1 MNISFRYNL
10 LLTVVL
16 SFLVSGAVAQSDTQP
31 KKFRVTGAAR
41 GLLFGDDLNQ
51 AGAPADTV
59 TAPKLA
65 SGHTLVDLGV
75 AIRPNQS
82 MEVLGL
88 LRIRNDFGGF
98 WGAGT
103 TFDLRQL
110 YVRGVVNNKVRYQ
123 LGDIDYKLTPY
134 TLFNVDQ
141 ETSFARPQAFQN
153 YMDVVNYDN
162 FYDFS
167 NAWRQQ
173 GAAVDFGF
181 VFRKFVREV
190 NFNFFTSR
198 INRTNFTSVSER
210 LFSGMRMEVVQS
222 DLVSFAA
229 TYVNMYDWMGTSRS
243 TVHFSNPVVTG
254 QINLTLPEQENWQFM
269 ATSEFGMSQQFYR
282 GTEADPDMK
291 GAFGDLKISAE
302 LKPRNLVAT
311 LNLHS
316 VEADFRSPGAQT
328 KRINFNAAPR
338 AFQRITNEQSIRT
351 FTLLD
356 LLRET
361 DLYNMQLSEE
371 LMAFDPR
378 YDNITPYGDATPN
391 RSGFA
396 LTIDHA
402 PAEERYAVQATWL
415 NFNELRGQG
424 TTQLKNFQR
433 FELLGNVNIHQWLP
447 NYKKAIRLEAG
458 LRQDQTKR
466 DSEEG
471 VRAVDL
477 ASTLVSTGFAVE
489 FAKNL
494 SFTGAL
500 QGIYYQGFDFLPLRS
515 DFDQV
520 VFFNEFEV
528 DGSEQMIGLGL
539 RYDFSENDYLT
550 IQWNNFKSENN
561 FGDLPNYEI
570 NQLVFLFSM
579 KF

>member
-1 MNISFRYNL
+1 MMTSFRYTFA
-10 LLTVVL
+10 LTLVL
-16 SFLVSGAVAQSDTQP
+16 SLMVSGAVAQTENQP
-31 KKFRVTGAAR
+31 KKFSVTGAAR

-51 AGAPADTV
+51 AGEIADTV

-75 AIRPNQS
+75 SIRPNQS

-110 YVRGVVNNKVRYQ
+110 YVRGVVNNKIRYQ

-141 ETSFARPQAFQN
+141 ETSFARPQAFQD

-181 VFRKFVREV
+181 VFRKYVREV

-198 INRTNFTSVSER
+198 INRTNFSSVSER
-210 LFSGMRMEVVQS
+210 LFSGLRMEVIQS
-222 DLVSFAA
+222 DLISFAA
-229 TYVNMYDWMGTSRS
+229 TYVNMYDWAGTSRNA
-243 TVHFSNPVVTG
+243 VHFNNPVITG
-254 QINLTLPEQENWQFM
+254 QINLTLPEQKDWQFT
-269 ATSEFGMSQQFYR
+269 ATSEFGMSRQFYR
-282 GTEADPDMK
+282 GTEADPDMQ
-291 GAFGDLKISAE
+291 GAFGDLKFIAE
-302 LKPRNLVAT
+302 LKPRNIVAT

-328 KRINFNAAPR
+328 KRINFNATPQ

-361 DLYNMQLSEE
+361 DLYNMQLSDE

-378 YDNITPYGDATPN
+378 YDNITPYGEATPN

-402 PAEERYAVQATWL
+402 PTDERYAVQASWL
-415 NFNELRGQG
+415 NFSELRGQG
-424 TTQLKNFQR
+424 TTQFKNFQR
-433 FELLGNVNIHQWLP
+433 FELLGNVNIHRWLP
-447 NYKKAIRLEAG
+447 NYEKAIRLEAG

-466 DSEEG
+466 DGEEG

-477 ASTLVSTGFAVE
+477 SSTLMSAGIAIE

-494 SFTGAL
+494 SLTGAI
-500 QGIYYQGFDFLPLRS
+500 QGIYYEGFDFLPLRS

-520 VFFNEFEV
+520 VFYNEFEV
-528 DGSEQMIGLGL
+528 DGLEQMIGLGL

-550 IQWNNFKSENN
+550 IQWNNFNSENN
-561 FGDLPNYEI
+561 FGSLPNYEI

>member
-1 MNISFRYNL
+1 MTSFRYTFA
-10 LLTVVL
+10 LTLVL
-16 SFLVSGAVAQSDTQP
+16 SLMVSGAVAQTENQP
-31 KKFRVTGAAR
+31 KKFSVTGAAR

-51 AGAPADTV
+51 AGEIADTV

-75 AIRPNQS
+75 SIRPNQS

-110 YVRGVVNNKVRYQ
+110 YVRGVVNNKIRYQ

-141 ETSFARPQAFQN
+141 ETSFARPQAFQD

-181 VFRKFVREV
+181 VFRKYVREV

-198 INRTNFTSVSER
+198 INRTNFSSVSER
-210 LFSGMRMEVVQS
+210 LFSGLRMEVIQS
-222 DLVSFAA
+222 DLISFAA
-229 TYVNMYDWMGTSRS
+229 TYVNMYDWAGTSRNA
-243 TVHFSNPVVTG
+243 VHFNNPVITG
-254 QINLTLPEQENWQFM
+254 QINLTLPEQKDWQFT
-269 ATSEFGMSQQFYR
+269 ATSEFGMSRQFYR
-282 GTEADPDMK
+282 GTEADPDMQ
-291 GAFGDLKISAE
+291 GAFGDLKFIAE
-302 LKPRNLVAT
+302 LKPRNIVAT

-328 KRINFNAAPR
+328 KRINFNATPQ

-361 DLYNMQLSEE
+361 DLYNMQLSDE

-378 YDNITPYGDATPN
+378 YDNITPYGEATPN

-402 PAEERYAVQATWL
+402 PTDERYAVQASWL
-415 NFNELRGQG
+415 NFSELRGQG
-424 TTQLKNFQR
+424 TTQFKNFQR
-433 FELLGNVNIHQWLP
+433 FELLGNVNIHRWLP
-447 NYKKAIRLEAG
+447 NYEKAIRLEAG

-466 DSEEG
+466 DGEEG

-477 ASTLVSTGFAVE
+477 SSTLMSAGIAIE

-494 SFTGAL
+494 SLTGAI
-500 QGIYYQGFDFLPLRS
+500 QGIYYEGFDFLPLRS

-520 VFFNEFEV
+520 VFYNEFEV
-528 DGSEQMIGLGL
+528 DGLEQMIGLGL

-550 IQWNNFKSENN
+550 IQWNNFNSENN
-561 FGDLPNYEI
+561 FGSLPNYEI

>member
-1 MNISFRYNL
+1 MMTSSKYTFAFTL
-10 LLTVVL
+10 VL
-16 SFLVSGAVAQSDTQP
+16 SLLVSGALAQTENQP

-41 GLLFGDDLNQ
+41 GLLFGDDLKQ
-51 AGAPADTV
+51 AGEQPDTI

-75 AIRPNQS
+75 SIRPNQS

-141 ETSFARPQAFQN
+141 ETSFARPQAFQD

-181 VFRKFVREV
+181 VFRKYVREV

-210 LFSGMRMEVVQS
+210 LFSGLRMEVIQS
-222 DLVSFAA
+222 DLISFAA
-229 TYVNMYDWMGTSRS
+229 TYVNMYDWAGTSRNA
-243 TVHFSNPVVTG
+243 VHFNNPVITG
-254 QINLTLPEQENWQFM
+254 QINLTLPEQKDWQFT
-269 ATSEFGMSQQFYR
+269 ATSEFGMSRQFYR
-282 GTEADPDMK
+282 GTEADPDMQ
-291 GAFGDLKISAE
+291 GAFGDLKIIAE
-302 LKPRNLVAT
+302 LKPRNIVAT

-328 KRINFNAAPR
+328 KRINFNAAPQ

-361 DLYNMQLSEE
+361 DLYNMQLSDE

-378 YDNITPYGDATPN
+378 YDNITPYGEATPN

-402 PAEERYAVQATWL
+402 PADERYAVQATWL
-415 NFNELRGQG
+415 NFSELRGQG
-424 TTQLKNFQR
+424 TTQFKNFQR
-433 FELLGNVNIHQWLP
+433 FELLGNVNIHRWLP
-447 NYKKAIRLEAG
+447 NYEKAIRLEAG

-466 DSEEG
+466 DGEEG

-477 ASTLVSTGFAVE
+477 SSTLMSAGIAIE

-494 SFTGAL
+494 SLTGAV
-500 QGIYYQGFDFLPLRS
+500 QGIYYEGFDFLPLRS

-520 VFFNEFEV
+520 VFYNEFEV
-528 DGSEQMIGLGL
+528 DGLEQMIGLGL
-539 RYDFSENDYLT
+539 RYDFSANDYLT
-550 IQWNNFKSENN
+550 IQWNNFNSENN
-561 FGDLPNYEI
+561 FGTLPNYEI

>member
-1 MNISFRYNL
+1 M
-10 LLTVVL
+10 LTVVL
-16 SFLVSGAVAQSDTQP
+16 SFLISDAAAQTVDQP

-51 AGAPADTV
+51 SGEIPDTI
-59 TAPKLA
+59 TAPKLV

-75 AIRPNQS
+75 SIRPNQS

-141 ETSFARPQAFQN
+141 ETSFARPQAFQD

-181 VFRKFVREV
+181 VFRKYVREV

-210 LFSGMRMEVVQS
+210 LFSGLRMEVVQS
-222 DLVSFAA
+222 DLISFAA
-229 TYVNMYDWMGTSRS
+229 TYVNMYDWMGTSRN

-254 QINLTLPEQENWQFM
+254 QINLTLPEQKDWQFT
-269 ATSEFGMSQQFYR
+269 ATSEFGMSRQFYR
-282 GTEADPDMK
+282 GTEADPEMQ
-291 GAFGDLKISAE
+291 GAFGDVKIMAE
-302 LKPRNLVAT
+302 LKPRNIVAT

-328 KRINFNAAPR
+328 KRINFNAAPQ
-338 AFQRITNEQSIRT
+338 AFQRITNTQNIRT

-402 PAEERYAVQATWL
+402 PVDERYAVQASWL
-415 NFNELRGQG
+415 NFSELRGQG
-424 TTQLKNFQR
+424 TTQFKNFQR
-433 FELLGNVNIHQWLP
+433 FELLGNVNIHRWIP

-458 LRQDQTKR
+458 LRQDQTNR
-466 DSEEG
+466 DGEEG

-477 ASTLVSTGFAVE
+477 NSTLASAGIAVE

-494 SFTGAL
+494 SLTGAI
-500 QGIYYQGFDFLPLRS
+500 QGIYYEGFDFLPLRS

-528 DGSEQMIGLGL
+528 DGREQMLGLGI

-561 FGDLPNYEI
+561 FGSLPNYEI

>member
-1 MNISFRYNL
+1 MMTSSKYTFAFTL
-10 LLTVVL
+10 VL
-16 SFLVSGAVAQSDTQP
+16 SLLVSGALAQTENQP

-51 AGAPADTV
+51 AGEQPDTI

-75 AIRPNQS
+75 SIRPNQS

-141 ETSFARPQAFQN
+141 ETSFARPQAFQD

-181 VFRKFVREV
+181 VFRKYVREV

-210 LFSGMRMEVVQS
+210 LFSGLRMEVIQS
-222 DLVSFAA
+222 DLISFAA
-229 TYVNMYDWMGTSRS
+229 TYVNMYDWAGTSRNA
-243 TVHFSNPVVTG
+243 VHFNNPVITG
-254 QINLTLPEQENWQFM
+254 QINLTLPEQKDWQFT
-269 ATSEFGMSQQFYR
+269 ATSEFGMSRQFYR
-282 GTEADPDMK
+282 GTEADPDMQ
-291 GAFGDLKISAE
+291 GVFGDLKIIAE
-302 LKPRNLVAT
+302 LKPRNIVAT

-328 KRINFNAAPR
+328 KRINFNAAPQ

-361 DLYNMQLSEE
+361 DLYNMQLSDE

-378 YDNITPYGDATPN
+378 YDNITPYGEATPN

-402 PAEERYAVQATWL
+402 PADERYAVQATWL
-415 NFNELRGQG
+415 NFSELRGQG
-424 TTQLKNFQR
+424 TTQFKNFQR
-433 FELLGNVNIHQWLP
+433 FELLGNVNIHRWLP
-447 NYKKAIRLEAG
+447 NYEKAIRLEAG

-466 DSEEG
+466 DGEEG

-477 ASTLVSTGFAVE
+477 SSTLMSAGIAIE

-494 SFTGAL
+494 SLTGAV
-500 QGIYYQGFDFLPLRS
+500 QGIYYEGFDFLPLRS

-520 VFFNEFEV
+520 VFYNEFEV
-528 DGSEQMIGLGL
+528 DGLEQMIGLGL
-539 RYDFSENDYLT
+539 RYDFSANDYLT
-550 IQWNNFKSENN
+550 IQWNNFNSENN
-561 FGDLPNYEI
+561 FGTLPNYEI

>member
-1 MNISFRYNL
+1 MMTSSKYTFAFTL
-10 LLTVVL
+10 VL
-16 SFLVSGAVAQSDTQP
+16 SLLVSGALAQTENQP

-51 AGAPADTV
+51 AGEQPDTI

-75 AIRPNQS
+75 SIRPNQS

-141 ETSFARPQAFQN
+141 ETSFARPQAFQD

-181 VFRKFVREV
+181 VFRKYVREV

-210 LFSGMRMEVVQS
+210 LFSGLRMEVIQS
-222 DLVSFAA
+222 DLISFAA
-229 TYVNMYDWMGTSRS
+229 TYVNMYDWAGTSRN
-243 TVHFSNPVVTG
+243 TVHFNNPVITG
-254 QINLTLPEQENWQFM
+254 QINLTLPEQKDWQFT
-269 ATSEFGMSQQFYR
+269 ATSEFGMSRQFYR
-282 GTEADPDMK
+282 GTEADPDMQ
-291 GAFGDLKISAE
+291 GAFGDLKIIAE
-302 LKPRNLVAT
+302 LKPRNIVAT

-328 KRINFNAAPR
+328 KRINFNAAPQT
-338 AFQRITNEQSIRT
+338 FQRITNEQSIRT

-361 DLYNMQLSEE
+361 DLYNMQLSDE

-378 YDNITPYGDATPN
+378 YDNITPYGEATPN

-402 PAEERYAVQATWL
+402 PADERYAVQATWL
-415 NFNELRGQG
+415 NFSELRGQG
-424 TTQLKNFQR
+424 TTQFKNFQR
-433 FELLGNVNIHQWLP
+433 FELLGNVNIHRWLP
-447 NYKKAIRLEAG
+447 NYEKAIRLEAG

-466 DSEEG
+466 DGEEG

-477 ASTLVSTGFAVE
+477 SSTLMSAGFAIE

-494 SFTGAL
+494 SLTGAV
-500 QGIYYQGFDFLPLRS
+500 QGIYYEGFDFLPLRS

-520 VFFNEFEV
+520 VFYNEFEV
-528 DGSEQMIGLGL
+528 DGLEQMIGLGL
-539 RYDFSENDYLT
+539 RYDFSANDYLT
-550 IQWNNFKSENN
+550 IQWNNFNSENN
-561 FGDLPNYEI
+561 FGTLPNYEI

>member
-1 MNISFRYNL
+1 MMTSSKYTFAFTL
-10 LLTVVL
+10 VL
-16 SFLVSGAVAQSDTQP
+16 SLLVSGALAQTENQP

-51 AGAPADTV
+51 AGEQPDTI

-75 AIRPNQS
+75 SIRPNQS

-141 ETSFARPQAFQN
+141 ETSFARPQAFQD

-181 VFRKFVREV
+181 VFRKYVREV

-210 LFSGMRMEVVQS
+210 LFSGLRMEVIQS
-222 DLVSFAA
+222 DLISFAA
-229 TYVNMYDWMGTSRS
+229 TYVNMYDWAGTSRN
-243 TVHFSNPVVTG
+243 TVHFNNPVITG
-254 QINLTLPEQENWQFM
+254 QINLTLPERKDWQFT
-269 ATSEFGMSQQFYR
+269 ATSEFGMSRQFYR
-282 GTEADPDMK
+282 GTEADPDMQ
-291 GAFGDLKISAE
+291 GAFGDLKIIAE
-302 LKPRNLVAT
+302 LKPRNIVAT

-328 KRINFNAAPR
+328 KRINFNAAPQ

-361 DLYNMQLSEE
+361 DLYNMQLSDE

-378 YDNITPYGDATPN
+378 YDNITPYGEATPN

-402 PAEERYAVQATWL
+402 PADERYAVQATWL
-415 NFNELRGQG
+415 NFSELRGQG
-424 TTQLKNFQR
+424 TTQFKNFQR
-433 FELLGNVNIHQWLP
+433 FELLGNVNIHRWLP
-447 NYKKAIRLEAG
+447 NYEKAIRLEAG

-466 DSEEG
+466 DGEEG

-477 ASTLVSTGFAVE
+477 SSTLMSAGFAIE

-494 SFTGAL
+494 SLTGAV
-500 QGIYYQGFDFLPLRS
+500 QGIYYEGFDFLPLRS

-520 VFFNEFEV
+520 VFYNEFEV
-528 DGSEQMIGLGL
+528 DGLEQMIGLGL
-539 RYDFSENDYLT
+539 RYDFSANDYLT
-550 IQWNNFKSENN
+550 IQWNNFNSENN
-561 FGDLPNYEI
+561 FGTLPNYEI